1 MLMLAIYVKLQRFFE
16 MAIGYAVKHRRYW
29 NGKLE
34 GIHKK
39 ALSLWQDLHTLALKG
54 LRSDESLWPLQQI

>member
-1 MLMLAIYVKLQRFFE
+1 MLMRAIYVKLQRFFE

-39 ALSLWQDLHTLALKG
+39 SVIFVARSAHFGSKG
-54 LRSDESLWPLQQI
+54 FAV